1 VARWT
6 GPTAS
11 AVAAALLALLTDW
24 LVPSFV
30 LRLYVV
36 ALSVAVLFSAAYRVF
51 LWRWRLVREFTG
63 MPLLDG
69 TWRGTLLSSYADTVD
84 EAATPIPVALL
95 ITQTWSSVVVTLF
108 TAESSSVSRTA
119 ELVRLA
125 DRRWSLTWFY
135 ENIPR
140 PSLRGRSERH
150 RGMAEATISVEKNA
164 TVLLVEYFTDRLTA
178 GEMRLVEWSP
188 SRYGTH
194 DSAFQATN
202 FYTPRPF
209 VRSEV

>member
-1 VARWT
+1 MGRWT
-6 GPTAS
+6 VPS
-11 AVAAALLALLTDW
+11 AVIAVLLALLTDW
-24 LVPSFV
+24 SVPSFV
-30 LRLYVV
+30 LRLYIV
-36 ALSVAVLFSAAYRVF
+36 ALSLAVLLSAGYRAF

-69 TWRGTLLSSYADTVD
+69 TWRGTLLSSYAGTTD
-84 EAATPIPVALL
+84 EVATPIPIALL
-95 ITQTWSSVVVTLF
+95 ITQTWSSIVVTLF

-135 ENIPR
+135 ENAPR

-150 RGMAEATISVEKNA
+150 RGMAEATISVENA

-202 FYTPRPF
+202 FYPPHPF